1 MLQFSSMM
9 QQSKSSPSPLV
20 KPLYKRSGISP
31 LEAIDEFR
39 LQHPEF
45 KYEKISYAGRL
56 DPMADG
62 VLILL
67 IGSANKERENFLHVD
82 KSYRVEILFGIST
95 DSYDVLGIPQEI
107 APREIQK
114 EELEKALNGFEGV
127 IMQKFPPYSSKP
139 VNGKPLYYWARQ
151 GKLDE
156 IVVPEKE
163 RTIHRI
169 ELISMRKIKGVEI
182 LSDILERISKVKGD
196 FRQDEI
202 RKAWSNVL
210 PQLAEKEFHIATI
223 DVDGSSGLY
232 MRQLAFDIGLSL
244 HTPAHA
250 YKITRTRAG
259 AYSINDLDIA
269 L

>member
-9 QQSKSSPSPLV
+9 QKSKSSPLPLV
-20 KPLYKRSGISP
+20 KPLYKRAGISP

-39 LQHPEF
+39 LQHPEL
-45 KYEKISYAGRL
+45 KDEKISYAGRL

-67 IGSANKERENFLHVD
+67 IGSANKERENFLHLD
-82 KSYRVEILFGIST
+82 KSYRVEMLFGVST
-95 DSYDVLGIPQEI
+95 DSYDVLGIPQEVS
-107 APREIQK
+107 PRDIQK
-114 EELEKALNGFEGV
+114 EELEKALKGFEGV
-127 IMQKFPPYSSKP
+127 ITQKFPPYSSKP

-151 GKLDE
+151 GKLNE

-169 ELISMRKIKGVEI
+169 ELVAMRKIKGDEI
-182 LSDILERISKVKGD
+182 LSDVLERISKVKGD
-196 FRQDEI
+196 FRQEEI
-202 RKAWSNVL
+202 NKAW
-210 PQLAEKEFHIATI
+210 EKMKPRLDEQEFLIATI
-223 DVDGSSGLY
+223 VVDGSSGLY

-244 HTPAHA
+244 DTPAHA

-259 AYSINDLDIA
+259 AYSMNDLDIA